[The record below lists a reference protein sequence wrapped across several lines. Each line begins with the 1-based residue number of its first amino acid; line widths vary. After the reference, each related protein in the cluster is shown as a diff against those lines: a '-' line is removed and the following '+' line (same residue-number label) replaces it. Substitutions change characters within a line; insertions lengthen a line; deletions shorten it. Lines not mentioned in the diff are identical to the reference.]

1 MRRAEFPFDWSIVGE
16 PEDDPHPLEFTVRAR
31 GVVFRDGTAAGD
43 ATWVTETQEDRKRLI
58 QQFATELK
66 LLAQIAQL
74 EDAKAILQTPLKGAV
89 RAFWL
94 ENQGNLSDDRARWA
108 AFINRRTSELQS
120 LIEVM
125 SQRPDLTMDDK

>member
-1 MRRAEFPFDWSIVGE
+1 VRRAEFPFDWSIVGE

-74 EDAKAILQTPLKGAV
+74 EDAKAILKGDPDPFSK
-89 RAFWL
+89 R
-94 ENQGNLSDDRARWA
+94 S
-108 AFINRRTSELQS
+108 
-120 LIEVM
+120 
-125 SQRPDLTMDDK
+125 RPRVLAGEPRQPVG